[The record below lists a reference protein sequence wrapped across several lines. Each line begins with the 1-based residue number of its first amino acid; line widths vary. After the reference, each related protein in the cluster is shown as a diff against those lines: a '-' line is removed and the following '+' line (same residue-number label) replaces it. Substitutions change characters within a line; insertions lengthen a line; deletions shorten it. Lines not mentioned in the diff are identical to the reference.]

1 MAFVAANLRIVLLS
15 THVPLAE
22 AIRLV
27 ERDRLVKV
35 ISLTNRELQRWGI
48 ERPRLAVAALNPH
61 GAEGG
66 LFGVEEASEIM
77 PAIEASRR
85 TDDINVRGPYSADTV
100 FLRASRGEF
109 DAVIAC
115 YHDQAM
121 IPVKCLSFGEA
132 VNVTLGLPFIRT
144 SVDHGTAFD
153 IAGKGLAEHSSMVA
167 AIKLAAELSTQAGE
181 SCRSVEV

>member
-1 MAFVAANLRIVLLS
+1 MVEKERIAR
-15 THVPLAE
+15 TIKLA
-22 AIRLV
+22 
-27 ERDRLVKV
+27 D
-35 ISLTNRELQRWGI
+35 RELKRWRI
-48 ERPRLAVAALNPH
+48 EKPRLAMAALNPH

-66 LFGVEEASEIM
+66 LFGMEEASEIA
-77 PAIEASRR
+77 PAIEECRVVEGI
-85 TDDINVRGPYSADTV
+85 DVQGPFSADTV

-153 IAGKGLAEHSSMVA
+153 IAGKGVAEHSSMIA
-167 AIKLAAELSTQAGE
+167 AIKLAAELSSGAGE
-181 SCRSVEV
+181 SSHTVEV